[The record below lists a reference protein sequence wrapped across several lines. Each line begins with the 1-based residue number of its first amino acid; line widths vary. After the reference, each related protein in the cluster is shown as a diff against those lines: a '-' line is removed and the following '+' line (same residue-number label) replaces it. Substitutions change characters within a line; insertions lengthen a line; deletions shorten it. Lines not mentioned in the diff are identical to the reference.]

1 MKLTVNIYSG
11 SHSPEA
17 FAVIA
22 TEKGRSF
29 RLDGIERE
37 PGLDAAGLAS
47 WILTEFQQRS
57 PWDLQRRHR
66 LYRQLCDFVNVIIP
80 SSRER
85 VRRDN
90 EGFSLSSALAEK
102 GFTVV
107 DYR

>member
-22 TEKGRSF
+22 TESGRSF

-47 WILTEFQQRS
+47 WILTEFHQRS

-66 LYRQLCDFVNVIIP
+66 LFQQLCDFASVVIP
-80 SSRER
+80 DSRER

-90 EGFSLSSALAEK
+90 EGFSLSTALAEK
-102 GFTVV
+102 GFTVI
-107 DYR
+107 DCR